1 MGRQKEFDTEVV
13 LEEAMKVFWRKGY
26 DGASITDLTEA
37 MGIARPSLYSTFGTK
52 EELFEAALAR
62 YEQGP
67 SSYFEGALGGATSRQ
82 VAEEL
87 LRGAADLHADP
98 GSPGG
103 CLTVQGALV
112 GTEDAGGPTGR
123 LAISRNE
130 AERRIRLRLE
140 RSVEEGDLPG
150 DADPAALAA
159 FLRTVTYGMAVR
171 AASGADREELQAVVD
186 LALRSWPSD

>member
-67 SSYFEGALGGATSRQ
+67 SSYLEGALAQPTSRQ

-98 GSPGG
+98 ASPAG
-103 CLTVQGALV
+103 CMSVQGALV
-112 GTEDAGGPTGR
+112 GAEDAGGPTGR

-130 AERRIRLRLE
+130 AERRVRLRLE
-140 RSVEEGDLPG
+140 GAVEEGDLPD

-171 AASGADREELQAVVD
+171 AASGADRDELQAVID
-186 LALRSWPSD
+186 QALRSWPSD